1 MTIKHQASGAT
12 GLVSTL
18 LGVADCDFIKG
29 GDGKQAKGN
38 VFNLLHTG
46 ESLKCCPKC
55 QGAMH
60 RHGERVLRVTDTP
73 NGAEPTVLAIHIPRY
88 RCTSCGHIE
97 QPKVQG
103 VNEEHHMTERAV
115 LAIAKRGLE
124 TTFRSI
130 SGDYGISHETAK
142 KILTKYLD
150 DHEDRMIFAT
160 PTFLGIDEIKIR
172 GLGEVTVI
180 TDLEHRTLFDL
191 LLGRNQKQLTAY
203 FGKLKGRE
211 GVQWVCS
218 DMYRPFE
225 KSIAT
230 SLPNAKWVIDRFHV
244 VMKANEAVDYVRR
257 KVQQSLPAKVRVKT
271 KHGLAY
277 TLRKRQKDLSPE
289 ESSQLLILR
298 RSQTTPTNETNKK
311 LSKLI
316 TAFDLKEDFA
326 NIFEEPSKAD
336 ANAAFVAWE
345 ASIPKDRVFTKFRE
359 LAKTFRR
366 FQVQILN
373 RWDCPI
379 ALTNGYT
386 ECANRLIRECN
397 MKGRGYSFK
406 ILRARMLFRSA
417 NLEKIALNGGL
428 TYGPLLT
435 GKSQFGEGLLSEA
448 STEDEDW
455 IIGDGDSGDAD
466 DLPEVK
472 EPEDVPY

>member
-1 MTIKHQASGAT
+1 MTIKHQASGAIDV
-12 GLVSTL
+12 VSRL
-18 LGVADCDFIKG
+18 LGASGCDFLKG
-29 GDGKQAKGN
+29 SEGKQAKSN
-38 VFNLLHTG
+38 EFNLLHTG
-46 ESLKCCPKC
+46 EPLKCCPKC
-55 QGAMH
+55 QGLMH
-60 RHGERVLRVTDTP
+60 GHGERVLRVTDTP
-73 NGAEPTVLAIHIPRY
+73 NGAEPTTLAIHVPRY
-88 RCTSCGHIE
+88 RCTSCGYIY
-97 QPKVQG
+97 QPKVTG
-103 VNEEHHMTERAV
+103 VDEDHHMTERAV

-150 DHEDRMIFAT
+150 EHEDRMIFAT
-160 PTFLGIDEIKIR
+160 PSFLGIDEIKIR

-191 LLGRNQKQLTAY
+191 LLGRNQQKLTAY
-203 FGKLKGRE
+203 FEKLKGRE

-225 KSIAT
+225 KSISD
-230 SLPNAKWVIDRFHV
+230 SLPNARWVIDRFHV

-257 KVQQSLPAKVRVKT
+257 QVQDSLPAKVRVKT

-289 ESSQLLILR
+289 ESTKILVLR
-298 RSQTTPTNETNKK
+298 RSQTAPTNEINEK
-311 LSKLI
+311 LSTLV

-326 NIFEEPSKAD
+326 NIYEEPSKAE
-336 ANAAFVAWE
+336 AKAAFVAWE
-345 ASIPKDRVFTKFRE
+345 ASIPKDKVFDKFRD
-359 LAKTFRR
+359 LAKTFRN
-366 FQVQILN
+366 FEEQILN

-397 MKGRGYSFK
+397 MKGRGYSFR

-417 NLEKIALNGGL
+417 NLEKIELNGGL

-455 IIGDGDSGDAD
+455 TIKTDEYVDVD
-466 DLPEVK
+466 DLPDVK